1 MAFDVTPDGNVSTE
15 RLKRLRRDR
24 HGRTSTIVTSQLP
37 IENWHAHIGDP
48 TIADAVLDRLVH
60 SAHRLELKG
69 ESLRKLRAAKNV
81 KLDEA
86 TAN

>member
-1 MAFDVTPDGNVSTE
+1 VAT
-15 RLKRLRRDR
+15 L
-24 HGRTSTIVTSQLP
+24 VTSQLP
-37 IENWHAHIGDP
+37 IENRHAHIGNP
-48 TIADAVLDRLVH
+48 TIADAILDRLVH

-69 ESLRKLRAAKNV
+69 ESLRKRRAAKNS

>member
-1 MAFDVTPDGNVSTE
+1 MKAPPTSYPRHRFPAKIISH
-15 RLKRLRRDR
+15 
-24 HGRTSTIVTSQLP
+24 HGRVSTIVTSQLP
-37 IENWHAHIGDP
+37 IDNWHAHIGNP
-48 TIADAVLDRLVH
+48 TIADAILDRLVH

-69 ESLRKLRAAKNV
+69 ESLRKLRAAKNS